1 MLGDKIINGIV
12 KHHKLVTIIFAL
24 MVAVSIF
31 LSTGV
36 KTNFDLSSYIPEEAD
51 STVAL
56 EKMQEEFG
64 EALPNV
70 EVAMPNMTVSEALA
84 FKEKLLDLDS
94 VSGVL
99 WLDDQLDLAVPLDLQ
114 DQATVESFY
123 KDSVALYQ
131 VTADKD
137 NAAESLESLRETA
150 GEEGAIRGQIVEL
163 AEAQQATQ
171 SEITRIMLF
180 AVPMALVI
188 LIIATKSWFEPF
200 LFLLVVFVGVFINL
214 GTNIIFSEISFITQS
229 VAAILQLAVTMDY
242 AIFFLHRTNEYK
254 AEGDPL
260 DVAVKKS
267 MKKSFQ
273 PVSSSAA
280 TTLFGFL
287 ALVFMRFK
295 LGPDLSLVLAKGV
308 VLSLITVFVLLP
320 ALIMLTDRIIEK
332 TTHRSLLPSFKGL
345 AKVVTKLAIPILIIV
360 ALIIVPVFLGQR
372 ANNFLYGMGSYAE
385 GSRAAEDAK
394 MINEKFGN
402 NMQMALLVPRD
413 RPAKEEI
420 FIERLEEMPEIK
432 SVISF
437 ISMTSAAIPP
447 DLISEEL
454 TSQLLSDDFSRM
466 IVVSNSPAESPETF
480 ALAEH
485 IRELSAEIYNEG
497 EEVHLVG
504 ENFIMTDMRDTIK
517 EDNIIVNGLAI
528 LAVAVV
534 IAIAFRSISLP
545 LLLVLT
551 IEISIWINLAI
562 PYFGGTN
569 LNYIGYLI
577 VSTVQL
583 GATVDYGILLT
594 QHYMDNRQIMGRKEA
609 SEKSVTDTAASLIA
623 PGFILAAA
631 GFVLSAVSSITV
643 VGELGLVL
651 GRGALLSLFMVIFL
665 LPNLLRILERFIE
678 KTTLKANFLPDRLI
692 HRKDKQELTH
702 NEQS

>member
-137 NAAESLESLRETA
+137 NAAESLVSLREAA
-150 GEEGAIRGQIVEL
+150 GEDGAISGQIVEL
-163 AEAQQATQ
+163 AEAQLATQ
-171 SEITRIMLF
+171 SEVTRIMLF
-180 AVPMALVI
+180 AVPIALVI
-188 LIIATKSWFEPF
+188 LIIATNSWLEPI
-200 LFLLVVFVGVFINL
+200 LFMLVIFVGVLLNL
-214 GTNIIFSEISFITQS
+214 GTNIIFSEVSFITQS

-295 LGPDLSLVLAKGV
+295 LGPDMGLVLAKGV
-308 VLSLITVFVLLP
+308 VFSLITVFALLP

-332 TTHRSLLPSFKGL
+332 TTHRSLLPSFRGM

-372 ANNFLYGMGSYAE
+372 ANNFLYGMGGYGE
-385 GSRAAEDAK
+385 GSRAARDIEIVND
-394 MINEKFGN
+394 KFGN
-402 NMQMALLVPRD
+402 NMQMAMLVPRD
-413 RPAKEEI
+413 KPAKEEV
-420 FIERLEEMPEIK
+420 FIEKLEELPEIK
-432 SVISF
+432 SVTSF
-437 ISMTSAAIPP
+437 ISMSSAAIPP
-447 DLISEEL
+447 DIISEEL
-454 TSQLLSDDFSRM
+454 TSQLLTDDYSRM

-485 IRELSAEIYNEG
+485 IRELSEEIYNEG

-517 EDNIIVNGLAI
+517 EDNLIVNGLAI

-534 IAIAFRSISLP
+534 IAIAFRSLFLP
-545 LLLVLT
+545 ILLVLT

-562 PYFGGTN
+562 PYFNGTD

-609 SEKSVTDTAASLIA
+609 SRKSITDTAASLMA
-623 PGFILAAA
+623 PAFILAAA
-631 GFVLSAVSSITV
+631 GFVLAAVSSITV
-643 VGELGLVL
+643 VSELGLVL

-665 LPNLLRILERFIE
+665 LPNLLRIFDRFVE
-678 KTTLKANFLPDRLI
+678 KTTMRANFMPDRLI
-692 HRKDKQELTH
+692 HRKDTQELTH

>member
-12 KHHKLVTIIFAL
+12 KHHKLVTIVYVIL
-24 MVAVSIF
+24 VAVSIF
-31 LSTGV
+31 LLTGV
-36 KTNFDLSSYIPEEAD
+36 KTNYDLSSYIPENAD

-70 EVAMPNMTVSEALA
+70 EVAMPDMSVSDALA
-84 FKEKLLDLDS
+84 FKEKLLALDS
-94 VSGVL
+94 VTGVL
-99 WLDDQLDLAVPLDLQ
+99 WLDDQLDLAVPLELQ
-114 DQATVESFY
+114 DQATVEGFY

-137 NAAESLESLRETA
+137 NAAESLKSLREAA
-150 GEEGAIRGQIVEL
+150 GEDGAVRGQIVEL

-171 SEITRIMLF
+171 SEVTKIMLF
-180 AVPMALVI
+180 AVPIALVI
-188 LIIATKSWFEPF
+188 LVIATNSWLEPI

-214 GTNIIFSEISFITQS
+214 GTNIIFTEVSFITQS

-287 ALVFMRFK
+287 ALIFMRFK
-295 LGPDLSLVLAKGV
+295 LGPDLGLVLAKGV
-308 VLSLITVFVLLP
+308 VFSLITVFVLLP
-320 ALIMLTDRIIEK
+320 ALIMLTYKLIEK
-332 TTHRSLLPSFKGL
+332 TTHRPLLPSFRGL
-345 AKVVTKLAIPILIIV
+345 AKVVTKLAIPVLIIV

-385 GSRAAEDAK
+385 GSRAARDVTL
-394 MINEKFGN
+394 INDKFGN
-402 NMQMALLVPRD
+402 NMQMALLLPRD
-413 RPAKEEI
+413 QPAKEEI
-420 FIERLEEMPEIK
+420 LIDKLEELPEIK
-432 SVISF
+432 SVTSF
-437 ISMTSAAIPP
+437 ISMSSAAIPP
-447 DLISEEL
+447 DLISEAL
-454 TSQLLSDDFSRM
+454 TSQLLTDDYSRM

-497 EEVHLVG
+497 EEVYLVG
-504 ENFIMTDMRDTIK
+504 ENFVLTDMRDTIK
-517 EDNIIVNGLAI
+517 EDNLIVNGLAI
-528 LAVAVV
+528 LAVAIV
-534 IAIAFRSISLP
+534 IAIAFRSLSLP

-562 PYFGGTN
+562 PYFGGTS

-577 VSTVQL
+577 ISTVQL

-594 QHYMDNRQIMGRKEA
+594 QHYLDNRQMMGRKEA
-609 SEKSVTDTAASLIA
+609 AEKSVTDTAASLIA

-631 GFVLSAVSSITV
+631 GFVLARVSSITV
-643 VGELGLVL
+643 VSELGLVL

-665 LPNLLRILERFIE
+665 LPNLLRIFDRFIE
-678 KTTLKANFLPDRLI
+678 KTTRKANFMPDRLLQ
-692 HRKDKQELTH
+692 RKD
-702 NEQS
+702 